1 MREKRHCRGNMDIAP
16 NGPRPRRGDDPL
28 YLRRAMPCSP
38 LPAQHAALHSKPH
51 GLLVSSSVSRAHAI
65 RWELMEVGSLQHLGD
80 SFSYRWLKHAA
91 QAPSFKRLVDDDV
104 GGSSRYFIDMDPADL
119 FSMRW
124 TAPDT
129 DFDFDFDLPGGDD
142 DAASPIPLLVSASQ
156 IFHDGRLLPHELDDD
171 GRFGAQE
178 DGDAARVAHLLSEP
192 RLSASSPLFHSAQST
207 PASLSSSSSARSG
220 ASKNASAPPLLAAG
234 RRGGGSSPWKILLRY
249 LRFLMPLYR
258 KVRALPPLRAP
269 RTRVSPA
276 SPASAR
282 ARASTSS
289 IDWCHGIADTAV
301 HDAILYCKKS
311 SVSAPKPSNTIKQA
325 SMHIHTDVD

>member
-1 MREKRHCRGNMDIAP
+1 
-16 NGPRPRRGDDPL
+16 
-28 YLRRAMPCSP
+28 
-38 LPAQHAALHSKPH
+38 
-51 GLLVSSSVSRAHAI
+51 
-65 RWELMEVGSLQHLGD
+65 MEVGSLQHLGD

-124 TAPDT
+124 TAPGS
-129 DFDFDFDLPGGDD
+129 DFDFDLPGGD

-156 IFHDGRLLPHELDDD
+156 IFHDGRLLPHELDD
-171 GRFGAQE
+171 GRFGVQE
-178 DGDAARVAHLLSEP
+178 DGDVGDAARVAHLLSEP
-192 RLSASSPLFHSAQST
+192 RLSASSPPFHSAQST
-207 PASLSSSSSARSG
+207 PVSLSSSSSGRSG
-220 ASKNASAPPLLAAG
+220 ASKHASTPPLLAG
-234 RRGGGSSPWKILLRY
+234 RRGGSSPWKILLRY

-282 ARASTSS
+282 ASTSS

-311 SVSAPKPSNTIKQA
+311 SGQNI
-325 SMHIHTDVD
+325 